1 VGDVLD
7 GSGAVVFLDRTTVL
21 EQVERRVTVDLIS
34 SAEGFVLL
42 AIDFGDLDLFVLV
55 EMTSDESV
63 SRGQLCAPTA
73 LGNVELHQRVVLP
86 ETMEEVGVIEFFHR
100 ISRR

>member
-21 EQVERRVTVDLIS
+21 EQIQRRITVDLIP
-34 SAEGFVLL
+34 SAESFVLL

-63 SRGQLCAPTA
+63 SRG
-73 LGNVELHQRVVLP
+73 
-86 ETMEEVGVIEFFHR
+86 
-100 ISRR
+100 